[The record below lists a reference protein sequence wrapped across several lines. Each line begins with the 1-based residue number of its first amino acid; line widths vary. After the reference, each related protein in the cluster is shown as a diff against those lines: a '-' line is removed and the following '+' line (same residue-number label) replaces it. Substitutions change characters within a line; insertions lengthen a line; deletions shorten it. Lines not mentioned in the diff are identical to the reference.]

1 MTDEQLRDFLD
12 RQDLVGLQRWLQ
24 EQPPHEIAAELSRLD
39 TAEMAVPFRLLDKK
53 RALDVFEELDPVH
66 QQEVLTGL
74 RDSAA
79 RELVE
84 GMDPDD
90 RARLIDEVPAKVAK
104 KVLAGLSFR
113 ERQMTAAL
121 LGYPED
127 SVGRVMT
134 PEVVALHR
142 TLDVSE
148 ALRVVRTKGRSAE
161 TVYTLPVVDDGRYL
175 VGVIS
180 LRTLVTGHPEQR
192 IDDLTDVEVPTAAAT
207 DEAEAAARLMQ
218 EANLLALPVVDSE
231 NRLLGLLTFDDALEV
246 IEAADTEDVERQAG
260 ASPLGQPYLSAS
272 VVKLARSRVVWLLLL
287 IVAATLTVNVLQYFE
302 DNLAEVTALALF
314 IPLITG
320 TGGNAGSQ
328 SATSI
333 VRAIAVGD
341 VRLGDLPKVVWR
353 EGRVGLL
360 LGIAL
365 ALIGLLIGGLLV
377 GFDLAGVVAVSL
389 VVVCTWAAIVGGS
402 MPLVAKKL
410 GVDPAVVSAPMVTTL
425 VDATGLIIYFMTA
438 RLVLGL

>member
-12 RQDLVGLQRWLQ
+12 RQDLVGLQRWLR

-39 TAEMAVPFRLLDKK
+39 TAEMAVPFRLLDKE

-121 LGYPED
+121 LGYPEN

-175 VGVIS
+175 IGVIS
-180 LRTLVTGHPEQR
+180 LRSLVTGHPEQR

-320 TGGNAGSQ
+320 SGG
-328 SATSI
+328 
-333 VRAIAVGD
+333 
-341 VRLGDLPKVVWR
+341 
-353 EGRVGLL
+353 
-360 LGIAL
+360 
-365 ALIGLLIGGLLV
+365 
-377 GFDLAGVVAVSL
+377 
-389 VVVCTWAAIVGGS
+389 
-402 MPLVAKKL
+402 
-410 GVDPAVVSAPMVTTL
+410 
-425 VDATGLIIYFMTA
+425 
-438 RLVLGL
+438 